1 MKDIIFLTIISIAV
15 IFVFV
20 KMKYRR
26 NMPILQKLKI
36 IFITFFGIILPAF
49 LLYFFIFYINR

>member
-15 IFVFV
+15 IFAFV

-26 NMPILQKLKI
+26 HMPILKKLKI